1 MTVRV
6 LLLTTTSVRMTP
18 NIFPLDGPMQ
28 KNPLVYA
35 PSTLTQHEARTQ
47 EKNRRFLSIMTT
59 YIVQWITTLPPRNAL
74 KMEHSTSKKFEV
86 GI

>member
-1 MTVRV
+1 MAYYQ
-6 LLLTTTSVRMTP
+6 SSNCHISKNDPFP
-18 NIFPLDGPMQ
+18 NRQAYAKKIPP
-28 KNPLVYA
+28 VYA

-47 EKNRRFLSIMTT
+47 KKKVFLSIMTT
-59 YIVQWITTLPPRNAL
+59 YIVQCITTPPPRNAL